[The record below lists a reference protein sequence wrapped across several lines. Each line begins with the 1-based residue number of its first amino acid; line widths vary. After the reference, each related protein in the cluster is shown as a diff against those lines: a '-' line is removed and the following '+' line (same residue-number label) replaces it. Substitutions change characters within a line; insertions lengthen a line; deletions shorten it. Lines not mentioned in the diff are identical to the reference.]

1 MGKTCNL
8 LKKIKDTTGT
18 FHAKM
23 GTIKDRNVM
32 GLTDA
37 EDVKKSWQ
45 KYTEELYKKGL
56 NDLANHNGV
65 LSHLEPDNL
74 ECEVKW
80 ALGTITTSKVSG
92 GDGIPAQLF

>member
-56 NDLANHNGV
+56 NDLYNHSGV
-65 LSHLEPDNL
+65 T
-74 ECEVKW
+74 C
-80 ALGTITTSKVSG
+80 ITTLV
-92 GDGIPAQLF
+92 